1 MRGAVAV
8 EMIAATGAP
17 RTGLGGDF
25 NTALEFVAARTGHRI
40 DHATGGAAELDRVA
54 TGLDLELLKKA
65 NGAVLKPRRVYMS
78 VTFRPLMKTA
88 FSATDEPA
96 NDSAE

>member
-1 MRGAVAV
+1 MRGAIAV

-25 NTALEFVAARTGHRI
+25 NAAFELVAARTGHCI

-54 TGLDLELLKKA
+54 TGLDLEFLEEGERR
-65 NGAVLKPRRVYMS
+65 GAEATTGIHVGDIQAVDEDRVLGHR
-78 VTFRPLMKTA
+78 
-88 FSATDEPA
+88 
-96 NDSAE
+96 